1 MFKDLLKKT
10 IEGET
15 LTEEE
20 AKQAMDAIMGGE
32 ATASQIASLLTV
44 LRFRGETVDEMTG
57 FVRSMRNHAKTLH
70 HDMEVF
76 DTVGTG
82 GDGASTFNIST
93 ASAIVLSAL
102 GVKVA
107 KHGNRAASS
116 KSGSADVLEYLGIPI
131 QLNEEEACEAL
142 RTKNMCFLFA
152 PLYHVSMKNAA
163 LTRKE
168 IGFRTVFN
176 LLGPLTNPAGSNRQL
191 IGVFD
196 TNIAEKLAETLKR
209 LGSKRAVFVTGGDG
223 LDECSITTHTDIVTL
238 DHGRIT
244 RSQLTPEDVGLE
256 RGKLSD
262 IQVNTI
268 QQSAELIL
276 TIFEGRGNESAANTV
291 LLNAG
296 AGLFAAGKAETIAE
310 GVHEARKAVADG
322 RAYKQLQLLQE
333 KRKVESHA

>member
-15 LTEEE
+15 LAEQE

-44 LRFRGETVDEMTG
+44 LRFRGETVAEMTG
-57 FVRSMRNHAKTLH
+57 FVRSMRDHAKTLH

-131 QLNEEEACEAL
+131 QLDEKEARKAL

-238 DHGRIT
+238 DHGTIT
-244 RSQLTPEDVGLE
+244 RSQLAPEEVGLK

-276 TIFEGRGNESAANTV
+276 KIFEGRGNESATNTV

-310 GVHEARKAVADG
+310 GVRVARKAIADG
-322 RAYKQLQLLQE
+322 RAYEQLQLLRE